1 MTDESG
7 LAGLN
12 ALPEAAA
19 TQALLA
25 CCSAPEWARVI
36 VAARPYGSAAELFA
50 TADAAL
56 AALPESEIDLAL
68 AGHPRIGAQPDT
80 AASAREQAG
89 VADAADTVR
98 VALAE
103 GNRAYEEKFGHI
115 YLVCAT
121 GKSGAELLDLLTTRL
136 GNDPATER
144 QVMRTELVK
153 INRIRLARLLGGAA

>member
-1 MTDESG
+1 MADESG

-12 ALPEAAA
+12 ALPEPAA

-25 CCSAPEWARVI
+25 CCSAPEWARAI
-36 VAARPYGSAAELFA
+36 VAARPFGNEEELFA
-50 TADAAL
+50 AADAAL
-56 AALPESEIDLAL
+56 AELPESEIDQAL
-68 AGHPRIGAQPDT
+68 AGHPRIGARPDS

-89 VADAADTVR
+89 VAGAADTVHM
-98 VALAE
+98 ALAE

-121 GKSGAELLDLLTTRL
+121 GKSGAELLDILTTRL

-144 QVMRTELVK
+144 QVMRTELAK